1 MDVAQADKERRATK
15 REVGD
20 SSPSVPT
27 KLYSGDKCQASSD
40 RPFMLTLATN
50 RPLTSEAAGRGIQS
64 PANTNAACGAGQ
76 GEGMHS
82 YIPWSATDLFVHRP
96 TTRPRTAFA
105 FPTGVEMHFRS
116 VAKLAQGTRLLSE
129 GRLGSNPTRSINFL
143 QAEWSKAVSFVSARH
158 GENSYKDCRSSGG
171 PDDRGD

>member
-1 MDVAQADKERRATK
+1 
-15 REVGD
+15 
-20 SSPSVPT
+20 
-27 KLYSGDKCQASSD
+27 
-40 RPFMLTLATN
+40 MLTLAAQ
-50 RPLTSEAAGRGIQS
+50 PAAHLGGGSIGIQS

-143 QAEWSKAVSFVSARH
+143 QAEWSKAVAFVSARY